1 MVNVDRDIK
10 KRWMV
15 FALVNLGLVILI
27 FGALIA
33 GFGAYVATEQRDQLR
48 DGVREYAQE
57 LAALGYD
64 ELRSVINS
72 NSALTLDAPEY
83 RFALYTVTGGDVMIE
98 TSDDF
103 LSNNSPS
110 LGGRANE
117 HRTENVGGHTF
128 ETYTVQTFPSEED
141 GAYHYVKVFAVC
153 DSLTAAL
160 DEISVYC
167 IPFVIA
173 FIVVA
178 VVFSFVWGY
187 IAIKPIMTDYVKQK
201 DFINDMSHEIRTPLA
216 VIKGNLENVLAS
228 PDSTVSEQSEML
240 YASLEEV
247 DYMTDISSGLLN
259 IVRGRSASR
268 GKETK
273 MSDVISE
280 TVDMFADMATM
291 ANKALIA
298 NIEYCDLPVDREKI
312 KQLASVLIEN
322 AVKYTAEGDR
332 ITVRLK
338 NTKDG
343 CVFTVTDTG
352 IGVPKGDLETIFD
365 RFYRA
370 ENAKDIPGTGL
381 GLSIAKAIVEGMG
394 GSIKAAAN
402 VPCGLEITC
411 VFKNNKGASAANRV

>member
-1 MVNVDRDIK
+1 MVSVDRDIK

-15 FALVNLGLVILI
+15 FALVNLLLVILI

-33 GFGAYVATEQRDQLR
+33 GFGAYVAVEQRDILR
-48 DGVREYAQE
+48 DGVRDYAE
-57 LAALGYD
+57 SLASLGVD
-64 ELRSVINS
+64 GIRAAMSG
-72 NSALTLDAPEY
+72 NSALVMDSPEY
-83 RFALYTVTGGDVMIE
+83 RFALYTVSGGSVMIE
-98 TSDDF
+98 TEDDF
-103 LSNNSPS
+103 LERNAPI
-110 LGGRANE
+110 LGGRAGVCVRE
-117 HRTENVGGHTF
+117 SIGGHSF
-128 ETYTVQTFPSEED
+128 ETYTAVTTSSQTAD
-141 GAYHYVKVFAVC
+141 DARYYVKTFAVS
-153 DSLTAAL
+153 DSLTQAMDA
-160 DEISVYC
+160 ISINC

-228 PDSTVSEQSEML
+228 PDAKVSEQAEML
-240 YASLEEV
+240 YQSLEEV

-259 IVRGRSASR
+259 IVRGRSAGKS
-268 GKETK
+268 KETK

-280 TVDMFADMATM
+280 AVDMFADMATM

-298 NIEYCDLPVDREKI
+298 NIEYCDIPVDREKI

-322 AVKYTAEGDR
+322 AVKYTREGDR

-338 NTKDG
+338 NSKDG
-343 CVFTVTDTG
+343 CIFTVSDTG
-352 IGVPKGDLETIFD
+352 VGVPKAELESIFD

-370 ENAKDIPGTGL
+370 ENVKDVPGTGL
-381 GLSIAKAIVEGMG
+381 GLAIAKAIVEGMG
-394 GSIKAAAN
+394 GTIRAASN

-411 VFKNNKGASAANRV
+411 TFKRQ